1 MIWSKRLRSR
11 GSNACNVAYFYSSL
25 VNLAI
30 VLKRSFQNGTCLLV
44 SNKDYNEILLTDL
57 RNEHE
62 LKQNLRDSECFRFNN
77 LLDVA
82 LTELNKDI

>member
-1 MIWSKRLRSR
+1 MIWSNKLRSR

-25 VNLAI
+25 GNLAI

-44 SNKDYNEILLTDL
+44 SNKHYYDNLLTDL

-62 LKQNLRDSECFRFNN
+62 LEQNLRDSECFRFNN